1 MIVRNLC
8 MFPGRV
14 ISRFEDLSNSS
25 DLSALGVFLRGTSHK
40 PLHKQTE
47 VGNQREEVAAMD
59 GEMMTL
65 VMANFMRRLEY
76 CIQ

>member
-14 ISRFEDLSNSS
+14 ISPFEDLSNSS
-25 DLSALGVFLRGTSHK
+25 DLSALGVFYRGTPHK
-40 PLHKQTE
+40 PLYKQTE
-47 VGNQREEVAAMD
+47 EGNQREEVAAMD
-59 GEMMTL
+59 GEMMTH
-65 VMANFMRRLEY
+65 VMANFLRRLEN